1 MATLLELIE
10 DIRDSAVSPDHCS
23 LATLLRKCCVV
34 ASKLGS
40 RHLEDWIHYESN
52 GYPDGVT
59 VPDYRIT
66 SVNLIGHFSAIH
78 GGTQLR
84 DAPISVLSLPEG
96 VREVFSK
103 YKVTDS
109 VALLEQHAQ
118 SQTGVVHLNYD
129 ALPLMLAQHKVKIYN
144 NMECLQAWGEM
155 SAGVAVHILETVRN
169 RVLDF
174 SLALEKEAPKGA
186 GGGADFSVKKEQV
199 NKMVHAIIH
208 GDQNTIVVGSN
219 NSVDVSG
226 VIKGDFNSLREC
238 FIQTGLSPEDIDT
251 LHKALKAEPKVNG
264 GEFGPKSQEWM
275 SQMINKAKDGAWDIA
290 IKAGKELLQRALS
303 QYYGM

>member
-23 LATLLRKCCVV
+23 LATLLRKCRVV
-34 ASKLGS
+34 ASKLGN

-66 SVNLIGHFSAIH
+66 AVNLIGHFSAIH

-174 SLALEKEAPKGA
+174 SLALEKESPRAAKGV
-186 GGGADFSVKKEQV
+186 ADFSVEEERI
-199 NKMVHAIIH
+199 NKMVQTSIY
-208 GDQNTIVVGSN
+208 GDQNIVLVGSN
-219 NSVDVSG
+219 NFVYVSG
-226 VIKGDFNSLREC
+226 VVKGDFNSLREVLSRN
-238 FIQTGLSPEDIDT
+238 GLTSEDIDA
-251 LHKALKAEPKVNG
+251 LHRALKSEPEATGGKFGTQVKKWMSGVISNVGKNAGDIAVNAVKGLLQKALE
-264 GEFGPKSQEWM
+264 
-275 SQMINKAKDGAWDIA
+275 
-290 IKAGKELLQRALS
+290 